1 MDISLG
7 QRMQFFYILICLIDK
22 GEKIR
27 IFYTER
33 PIIMKEIIWQKEIK
47 QVELLVE
54 KAKKGDAEAFITLME
69 ENKQSMYKVARG
81 FLSSQEDVADAMAET
96 VLKCYEK
103 IGSLKQ
109 NSYFKTW
116 MIRILINNCKDI
128 LRKQKRYVPSEE
140 ISETE
145 DGASQGKILE
155 FQELIEPL
163 GEQDRSI
170 FTLYYVYGMKAKE
183 IAAYMNM
190 KENTVLSRLKRGRE
204 ALRDE
209 MAGPKAKGGRL

>member
-1 MDISLG
+1 M
-7 QRMQFFYILICLIDK
+7 
-22 GEKIR
+22 
-27 IFYTER
+27 
-33 PIIMKEIIWQKEIK
+33 
-47 QVELLVE
+47 ELLVR

-96 VLKCYEK
+96 VLNCYEK

-128 LRKQKRYVPSEE
+128 LRKQKRYVPAEE
-140 ISETE
+140 IPERE
-145 DGASQGKILE
+145 DVNSRGEMLE

-163 GEQDRSI
+163 REQDRSI

-183 IAAYMNM
+183 IAAYMEM

-204 ALRDE
+204 ALREE
-209 MAGPKAKGGRL
+209 MSGRQVKGGRL